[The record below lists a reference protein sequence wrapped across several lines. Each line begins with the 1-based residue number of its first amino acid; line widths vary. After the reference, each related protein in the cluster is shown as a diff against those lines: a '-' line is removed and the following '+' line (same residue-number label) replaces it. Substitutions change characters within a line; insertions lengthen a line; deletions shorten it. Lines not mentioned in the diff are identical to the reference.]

1 MRNKHLLK
9 IAIATAILP
18 FTLAGC
24 ATFHQAHVQQA
35 QAEQAIVHYQPP
47 KPPAV
52 VSTVDTPYLLGTA
65 VDVRHAVPEILKQS
79 ITLVS
84 TSPLTIREIG
94 ARISRLTGVPVNID
108 NDSSQSTAT

>member
-1 MRNKHLLK
+1 MRNKYLLK

-24 ATFHQAHVQQA
+24 ATFHQAHVKQV
-35 QAEQAIVHYQPP
+35 QAEHAITRYQPP
-47 KPPAV
+47 APPPV
-52 VSTVDTPYLLGTA
+52 VTVTNTPFLMGTV
-65 VDVRHAVPEILKQS
+65 VDVRHAVPTILKQS